1 MDEIKKIDLSNR
13 FFALIVILVIGITAS
28 YLIAAV
34 YQFYTLPQNYPQQ
47 ITVAGTGKFF
57 AKPDIALVSVGV
69 RSESTASQDAV
80 NRGNKIMADI
90 INAVKES
97 GVDEKDMQTTAYN
110 LMPNYD
116 YTEEGRIFKGYS
128 LDQRVSVKIRDFSKI
143 SEILDKATSNGA
155 NDVGDLQF
163 TLDNP
168 EASKAEARTKAI
180 EQAKERAVSLF
191 AQSGLKMGKLI
202 NVYEDYAGCGFGG
215 CPQPM
220 YAMGSEMMA
229 KDASIAPQIQSGQ
242 LEFTAN
248 VSLVYWIK

>member
-1 MDEIKKIDLSNR
+1 MDEVKKIDLSNR
-13 FFALIVILVIGITAS
+13 FFTLVVILTVGAVVS
-28 YLIAAV
+28 YLGNTI
-34 YQFYTLPQNYPQQ
+34 YQFYALPQNYPEQV
-47 ITVAGTGKFF
+47 TVSGTGKFF

-97 GVDEKDMQTTAYN
+97 GVDEKDIQTTAYN
-110 LMPNYD
+110 LTPNYD
-116 YTEEGRIFKGYS
+116 YTEEGRIFRGYS
-128 LDQRVSVKIRDFSKI
+128 LDQRINVKIRDFGKI

-155 NDVGDLQF
+155 NDVGDLRF
-163 TLDNP
+163 TLDDP
-168 EASKAEARTKAI
+168 ETAKAEARAKAI
-180 EQAKERAVSLF
+180 DQAKEKAVSLF

-202 NVYEDYAGCGFGG
+202 NVYEDYGECGYGG

-220 YAMGSEMMA
+220 GGEMMA
-229 KDASIAPQIQSGQ
+229 KDANVAPQIESGQ

-248 VSLVYWIK
+248 VSLTYWIK